1 MQVQI
6 DQTRLEQI
14 LVNLIGN
21 ALDAMQAQPLPEL
34 WLEGEVFDGKYR
46 LRVRDN
52 GHGIDAEA
60 RKHLFEPFFTT
71 KPGEQGLGLGLTL
84 SASLAAATGG
94 HLGVEHPASGGT
106 TFVLSLPLVSPT
118 SRRANMN
125 NDLSVL
131 IVEDDPHVL
140 LGCQQALTLEDI
152 PCIGVGSAEEAL
164 ERVGDNFAGIVISDI
179 RLPGID
185 GLELLTRLKA
195 RDRSLPVVLITGH
208 GDISMAVGAMQKGA
222 YDFMEKPFSPERLVD
237 VARRALEQRSLA
249 REVSSLRRQLAER
262 DSLEGRIIGRSPA
275 MQNLRELIA
284 NVADTSANV
293 LIEGE
298 TGTGKELV
306 ARCLHDF
313 SRRHTKQFVALN
325 CGGLPE
331 NLFESEIFGHE
342 ANAFTGAGKRR
353 IGKIEHA
360 DGGTLFLDEVESMP
374 LPLQIKLLRVLQER
388 TLERLGSNQSVA
400 VDCRVI
406 AATKSDLDE
415 SSKAGEFRS
424 DLYYRLNVVTL
435 ELPPLRERRE
445 DILQL
450 FEHFLQQSSLR
461 FDRAVPELDNQTL
474 SNLMSHDWPG
484 NVRELR
490 NVAERFALGL
500 PAFKKSGASGD
511 NQGLAFA
518 EAVEAFERNLLSDA
532 LQRSGG
538 NLTQASQ
545 ELGMAKTTLFDKV
558 KKYGLSH

>member
-1 MQVQI
+1 MKMNT
-6 DQTRLEQI
+6 D
-14 LVNLIGN
+14 
-21 ALDAMQAQPLPEL
+21 
-34 WLEGEVFDGKYR
+34 
-46 LRVRDN
+46 
-52 GHGIDAEA
+52 
-60 RKHLFEPFFTT
+60 
-71 KPGEQGLGLGLTL
+71 LT
-84 SASLAAATGG
+84 
-94 HLGVEHPASGGT
+94 
-106 TFVLSLPLVSPT
+106 
-118 SRRANMN
+118 
-125 NDLSVL
+125 VL

-140 LGCQQALTLEDI
+140 LGCQQALALEDI
-152 PCIGVGSAEEAL
+152 HSQGVGSAEEAL
-164 ERVGDNFAGIVISDI
+164 AMVGDDFAGIVISDI

-185 GLELLTRLKA
+185 GLELLKRLKE
-195 RDRSLPVVLITGH
+195 RDRTLPVVLITGH
-208 GDISMAVGAMQKGA
+208 GDVSMAVGAMRDGA

-237 VARRALEQRSLA
+237 VARRALEQRGLA
-249 REVSSLRRQLAER
+249 REVWSLRRQLAER
-262 DSLEGRIIGRSPA
+262 DSLEGKIIGRSAA
-275 MQNLRELIA
+275 MQNLRALIV

-313 SRRHTKQFVALN
+313 SRRHSSQFVALN

-360 DGGTLFLDEVESMP
+360 HNGTLFLDEVESMP
-374 LPLQIKLLRVLQER
+374 INLQIKLLRVLQER

-406 AATKSDLDE
+406 AATKSDLNE
-415 SSKAGEFRS
+415 LSKASQFRG

-450 FEHFLQQSSLR
+450 FEHFLQLSSLR
-461 FDRAVPELDNQTL
+461 FDREPAQLDPQTL
-474 SNLMSHDWPG
+474 SALMSHDWPG

-490 NVAERFALGL
+490 NVAERYALGL
-500 PAFKKSGASGD
+500 PAFKKSGLAASSQSLG
-511 NQGLAFA
+511 FS
-518 EAVEAFERNLLSDA
+518 EAVEAFEKNMLSEA

-538 NLTQASQ
+538 NLSQASQ

-558 KKYGLSH
+558 KKYGLG

>member
-1 MQVQI
+1 
-6 DQTRLEQI
+6 
-14 LVNLIGN
+14 
-21 ALDAMQAQPLPEL
+21 
-34 WLEGEVFDGKYR
+34 
-46 LRVRDN
+46 
-52 GHGIDAEA
+52 
-60 RKHLFEPFFTT
+60 
-71 KPGEQGLGLGLTL
+71 
-84 SASLAAATGG
+84 
-94 HLGVEHPASGGT
+94 
-106 TFVLSLPLVSPT
+106 
-118 SRRANMN
+118 MN
-125 NDLSVL
+125 NDLTVL

-140 LGCQQALTLEDI
+140 LGCQQALALEDI
-152 PCIGVGSAEEAL
+152 RSEGVSSAEQAL
-164 ERVGDNFAGIVISDI
+164 ALVGDNFPGIVISDI
-179 RLPGID
+179 RLPGMD
-185 GLELLTRLKA
+185 GLELLKHLKA

-208 GDISMAVGAMQKGA
+208 GDISMAVGAMRDGA

-249 REVSSLRRQLAER
+249 REVWSLRRQLAER

-275 MQNLRELIA
+275 MQQLRELIA

-313 SRRHTKQFVALN
+313 SRRQPQQFVALN

-360 DGGTLFLDEVESMP
+360 HGGTLFLDEVESMP
-374 LPLQIKLLRVLQER
+374 LNLQIKLLRVLQER
-388 TLERLGSNQSVA
+388 TLERLGSNQSID

-406 AATKSDLDE
+406 AATKSDLDQL
-415 SSKAGEFRS
+415 SKASQFRS

-450 FEHFLQQSSLR
+450 FEYFLQQSSLR
-461 FDRAVPELDNQTL
+461 FDRTAPELDNQTL
-474 SNLMSHDWPG
+474 SSLMSHDWPG

-500 PAFKKSGASGD
+500 PAFKKPGSNAA
-511 NQGLAFA
+511 QGLGFS
-518 EAVEAFERNLLSDA
+518 EAVEAFERNLLNDA

-538 NLTQASQ
+538 NLTQASL

-558 KKYGLSH
+558 KKYGLTH

>member
-1 MQVQI
+1 
-6 DQTRLEQI
+6 
-14 LVNLIGN
+14 
-21 ALDAMQAQPLPEL
+21 
-34 WLEGEVFDGKYR
+34 
-46 LRVRDN
+46 
-52 GHGIDAEA
+52 
-60 RKHLFEPFFTT
+60 
-71 KPGEQGLGLGLTL
+71 
-84 SASLAAATGG
+84 
-94 HLGVEHPASGGT
+94 
-106 TFVLSLPLVSPT
+106 
-118 SRRANMN
+118 MN
-125 NDLSVL
+125 NDLTVL

-140 LGCQQALTLEDI
+140 LGCQQALALEDI
-152 PCIGVGSAEEAL
+152 RSEGVSSAEQAL
-164 ERVGDNFAGIVISDI
+164 ALVGDNFPGIVISDI
-179 RLPGID
+179 RLPGMD
-185 GLELLTRLKA
+185 GLELLKHLKA
-195 RDRSLPVVLITGH
+195 RDRTLPVVLITGH
-208 GDISMAVGAMQKGA
+208 GDISMAVGAMRDGA

-249 REVSSLRRQLAER
+249 REVWSLRRQLAER

-275 MQNLRELIA
+275 MQQLRELIA

-313 SRRHTKQFVALN
+313 SRRQPQQFVALN

-360 DGGTLFLDEVESMP
+360 HGGTLFLDEVESMP
-374 LPLQIKLLRVLQER
+374 LNLQIKLLRVLQER
-388 TLERLGSNQSVA
+388 TLERLGSNQCID

-406 AATKSDLDE
+406 AATKSDLDQL
-415 SSKAGEFRS
+415 SKASQFRS

-450 FEHFLQQSSLR
+450 FEYFLQQSSLR
-461 FDRAVPELDNQTL
+461 FDRAAPELDNQTL
-474 SNLMSHDWPG
+474 SSLMSHDWPG

-500 PAFKKSGASGD
+500 PAFKKPGSNAA
-511 NQGLAFA
+511 QGLGFS
-518 EAVEAFERNLLSDA
+518 EAVEAFERNLLNDA

-558 KKYGLSH
+558 KKYGLAH

>member
-1 MQVQI
+1 
-6 DQTRLEQI
+6 
-14 LVNLIGN
+14 
-21 ALDAMQAQPLPEL
+21 
-34 WLEGEVFDGKYR
+34 
-46 LRVRDN
+46 
-52 GHGIDAEA
+52 
-60 RKHLFEPFFTT
+60 
-71 KPGEQGLGLGLTL
+71 
-84 SASLAAATGG
+84 
-94 HLGVEHPASGGT
+94 
-106 TFVLSLPLVSPT
+106 
-118 SRRANMN
+118 MN
-125 NDLSVL
+125 NDLTVL

-140 LGCQQALTLEDI
+140 LGCQQALALEDI
-152 PCIGVGSAEEAL
+152 RSEGVSSAEQAL
-164 ERVGDNFAGIVISDI
+164 ALVGDNFPGIVISDI
-179 RLPGID
+179 RLPGMD
-185 GLELLTRLKA
+185 GLELLKNLKA
-195 RDRSLPVVLITGH
+195 RDRTLPVVLITGH
-208 GDISMAVGAMQKGA
+208 GDISMAVGAMRDGA

-249 REVSSLRRQLAER
+249 REVWSLRRQLAER

-275 MQNLRELIA
+275 MQQLRELIA

-313 SRRHTKQFVALN
+313 SRRQPQQFVALN

-360 DGGTLFLDEVESMP
+360 HGGTLFLDEVESMP
-374 LPLQIKLLRVLQER
+374 LNLQIKLLRVLQER
-388 TLERLGSNQSVA
+388 TLERLGSNQSID

-406 AATKSDLDE
+406 AATKSDLDQL
-415 SSKAGEFRS
+415 SKASQFRS

-450 FEHFLQQSSLR
+450 FEYFLQQSSLR
-461 FDRAVPELDNQTL
+461 FDRAAPELDNQTL
-474 SNLMSHDWPG
+474 SSLMSHDWPG

-500 PAFKKSGASGD
+500 PAFKKPGSNAA
-511 NQGLAFA
+511 QGLGFS
-518 EAVEAFERNLLSDA
+518 EAVEAFERNLLNDA

-558 KKYGLSH
+558 KKYGLAH

>member
-1 MQVQI
+1 MN
-6 DQTRLEQI
+6 T
-14 LVNLIGN
+14 
-21 ALDAMQAQPLPEL
+21 EL
-34 WLEGEVFDGKYR
+34 
-46 LRVRDN
+46 
-52 GHGIDAEA
+52 
-60 RKHLFEPFFTT
+60 T
-71 KPGEQGLGLGLTL
+71 
-84 SASLAAATGG
+84 
-94 HLGVEHPASGGT
+94 
-106 TFVLSLPLVSPT
+106 
-118 SRRANMN
+118 
-125 NDLSVL
+125 VL

-140 LGCQQALTLEDI
+140 LGCQQALALEDI
-152 PCIGVGSAEEAL
+152 HSQGVGSAEEAL
-164 ERVGDNFAGIVISDI
+164 ALVGDNFAGIVISDI

-185 GLELLTRLKA
+185 GLELLKRLKE

-208 GDISMAVGAMQKGA
+208 GDVSMAVGAMRDGA
-222 YDFMEKPFSPERLVD
+222 YDFMEKPFSPERLVE
-237 VARRALEQRSLA
+237 VARRALEQRGLA
-249 REVSSLRRQLAER
+249 REVWSLRRQLAER
-262 DSLEGRIIGRSPA
+262 DSLEGKIIGRSAA
-275 MQNLRELIA
+275 MQNLRALIA

-313 SRRHTKQFVALN
+313 SRRHASQFVALN

-360 DGGTLFLDEVESMP
+360 HNGTLFLDEVESMP
-374 LPLQIKLLRVLQER
+374 INLQIKLLRVLQER

-415 SSKAGEFRS
+415 LSKASQFRS

-435 ELPPLRERRE
+435 ELPPLRDRRE

-450 FEHFLQQSSLR
+450 FEHFLQLSSLR
-461 FDRAVPELDNQTL
+461 FDREPPQLDPQTM
-474 SNLMSHDWPG
+474 SALMSHDWPG

-490 NVAERFALGL
+490 NVAERYALGL
-500 PAFKKSGASGD
+500 PAFKKSGLTVSSQSLG
-511 NQGLAFA
+511 FS
-518 EAVEAFERNLLSDA
+518 EAVEAFEKNLLNEA

-538 NLTQASQ
+538 NLSQASQ

-558 KKYGLSH
+558 KKYGLG

>member
-1 MQVQI
+1 
-6 DQTRLEQI
+6 
-14 LVNLIGN
+14 
-21 ALDAMQAQPLPEL
+21 
-34 WLEGEVFDGKYR
+34 
-46 LRVRDN
+46 
-52 GHGIDAEA
+52 
-60 RKHLFEPFFTT
+60 
-71 KPGEQGLGLGLTL
+71 
-84 SASLAAATGG
+84 
-94 HLGVEHPASGGT
+94 
-106 TFVLSLPLVSPT
+106 
-118 SRRANMN
+118 MN
-125 NDLSVL
+125 NDLTVL

-140 LGCQQALTLEDI
+140 LGCQQALALEDI
-152 PCIGVGSAEEAL
+152 RSEGVSSAEQAL
-164 ERVGDNFAGIVISDI
+164 ALVGDNFPGIVISDI
-179 RLPGID
+179 RLPGMD
-185 GLELLTRLKA
+185 GLELLKHLKA
-195 RDRSLPVVLITGH
+195 RDRTLPVVLITGH
-208 GDISMAVGAMQKGA
+208 GDISMAVGAMRDGA

-249 REVSSLRRQLAER
+249 REVWSLRRQLAER

-275 MQNLRELIA
+275 MQQLRELIA

-313 SRRHTKQFVALN
+313 SRRQPQQFVALN
-325 CGGLPE
+325 CGGLKE

-360 DGGTLFLDEVESMP
+360 HGGTLFLDEVESMP
-374 LPLQIKLLRVLQER
+374 LNLQIKLLRVLQER
-388 TLERLGSNQSVA
+388 TLERLGSNQSID

-406 AATKSDLDE
+406 AATKSDLDQL
-415 SSKAGEFRS
+415 SKASQFRS

-450 FEHFLQQSSLR
+450 FEYFLQQSSLR
-461 FDRAVPELDNQTL
+461 FDRAAPELDNQTL
-474 SNLMSHDWPG
+474 SSLMSHDWPG

-500 PAFKKSGASGD
+500 PAFKKPGSNAA
-511 NQGLAFA
+511 QGLGFS
-518 EAVEAFERNLLSDA
+518 EAVEAFERNLLNDA

-558 KKYGLSH
+558 KKYGLAH

>member
-1 MQVQI
+1 M
-6 DQTRLEQI
+6 
-14 LVNLIGN
+14 
-21 ALDAMQAQPLPEL
+21 
-34 WLEGEVFDGKYR
+34 
-46 LRVRDN
+46 
-52 GHGIDAEA
+52 
-60 RKHLFEPFFTT
+60 
-71 KPGEQGLGLGLTL
+71 
-84 SASLAAATGG
+84 
-94 HLGVEHPASGGT
+94 
-106 TFVLSLPLVSPT
+106 
-118 SRRANMN
+118 
-125 NDLSVL
+125 
-131 IVEDDPHVL
+131 
-140 LGCQQALTLEDI
+140 LGCQQALALEDI
-152 PCIGVGSAEEAL
+152 RSEGVGSAEQAL
-164 ERVGDNFAGIVISDI
+164 ALVGDNFPGIVISDI
-179 RLPGID
+179 RLPGMD
-185 GLELLTRLKA
+185 GLELLKQLKG
-195 RDRSLPVVLITGH
+195 RDRTLPVVLITGH
-208 GDISMAVGAMQKGA
+208 GDISMAVGAMRDGA

-249 REVSSLRRQLAER
+249 REVWSLRRQLAER

-275 MQNLRELIA
+275 MQQLRELIA

-313 SRRHTKQFVALN
+313 SRRQPQQFVALN

-360 DGGTLFLDEVESMP
+360 HGGTLFLDEVESMP
-374 LPLQIKLLRVLQER
+374 LNLQIKLLRVLQER
-388 TLERLGSNQSVA
+388 TLERLGSNQSID

-406 AATKSDLDE
+406 AATKSDLDQL
-415 SSKAGEFRS
+415 SKASQFRS

-450 FEHFLQQSSLR
+450 FEYFLQQSSLR
-461 FDRAVPELDNQTL
+461 FDRTAPELDNQTV
-474 SNLMSHDWPG
+474 SSLMSHDWPG

-500 PAFKKSGASGD
+500 PAFKKSGSNVA
-511 NQGLAFA
+511 QGLGFS
-518 EAVEAFERNLLSDA
+518 EAVEAFERNLLTDA

-558 KKYGLSH
+558 KKYGLTH

>member
-1 MQVQI
+1 
-6 DQTRLEQI
+6 
-14 LVNLIGN
+14 
-21 ALDAMQAQPLPEL
+21 
-34 WLEGEVFDGKYR
+34 
-46 LRVRDN
+46 
-52 GHGIDAEA
+52 
-60 RKHLFEPFFTT
+60 
-71 KPGEQGLGLGLTL
+71 
-84 SASLAAATGG
+84 
-94 HLGVEHPASGGT
+94 
-106 TFVLSLPLVSPT
+106 
-118 SRRANMN
+118 MN
-125 NDLSVL
+125 NDLTVL

-140 LGCQQALTLEDI
+140 LGCQQALALEDI
-152 PCIGVGSAEEAL
+152 RSEGVSTAEQAL
-164 ERVGDNFAGIVISDI
+164 ALVGDNFPGIVISDI

-185 GLELLTRLKA
+185 GLELLKRLKA

-208 GDISMAVGAMQKGA
+208 GDISMAVGAMRDGA

-249 REVSSLRRQLAER
+249 REVWSLRRQLAER

-275 MQNLRELIA
+275 MQQLRELIA

-313 SRRHTKQFVALN
+313 SRRQPQQFVALN

-360 DGGTLFLDEVESMP
+360 HGGTLFLDEVESMP
-374 LPLQIKLLRVLQER
+374 LNLQIKLLRVLQER
-388 TLERLGSNQSVA
+388 TLERLGSNQSID

-406 AATKSDLDE
+406 AATKSDLNQL
-415 SSKAGEFRS
+415 SKASQFRS

-450 FEHFLQQSSLR
+450 FEYFLQQSSLR
-461 FDRAVPELDNQTL
+461 FDRTAPELDNQTL
-474 SNLMSHDWPG
+474 SSLMSHDWPG

-500 PAFKKSGASGD
+500 PAFKKPGSNAA
-511 NQGLAFA
+511 QGLGFS
-518 EAVEAFERNLLSDA
+518 EAVEAFERNLLNDA

-538 NLTQASQ
+538 NLTQASL

-558 KKYGLSH
+558 KKYGLAH